1 MLHPSFFDKTIFA
14 LQQDGTNKFAFM
26 IDEQQGQSFQPKS
39 LTELKS
45 YFENIERKKIKA
57 EQEKQEQIKQYH
69 IEQERQQREQQR
81 KRERIAEEERE
92 KEERKKFILKQYK
105 IYKVVKILGGILVC
119 SPSLAWIDL
128 FMGPSVSSIWGALFL
143 YSMCPVYILILWY
156 FYIKIMWKLEEYLIR
171 KYNET
176 QINNQKEQ
184 SRKKNRVEKRKQ
196 EREFRI
202 KKEIED
208 NKRKIEERK
217 KKEREWEEYRI
228 QRDQRDFERIE
239 KYRIEREKKERE
251 LKISKEENAK
261 KEEEKNEQDLRGTEL
276 KIKEER
282 RKQLK
287 EEAFNIQ
294 CKLNSNTN
302 AKELA
307 RQISL
312 DIQFVNVKG
321 LIFKV
326 NWMCPN
332 YTYKNISLIVNN
344 GSDTLLYENLAIF
357 GNQTIKLK
365 EVKPLIRITLR
376 LIWFDIPV
384 YKIILID
391 KNEFI

>member
-1 MLHPSFFDKTIFA
+1 MKTYLLDILNKYNRLSENLDVKTILCNKAWLIFNDAGNKELYIFQEDGNLIASVNGNVHNGNWQYIPANKSIIISFKEQSYMLHPSFFDKTIFA

-176 QINNQKEQ
+176 QINNKKEQ
-184 SRKKNRVEKRKQ
+184 SRNKNRVEKRKQ

-276 KIKEER
+276 KIKEE
-282 RKQLK
+282 
-287 EEAFNIQ
+287 
-294 CKLNSNTN
+294 NS
-302 AKELA
+302 
-307 RQISL
+307 
-312 DIQFVNVKG
+312 
-321 LIFKV
+321 
-326 NWMCPN
+326 
-332 YTYKNISLIVNN
+332 
-344 GSDTLLYENLAIF
+344 
-357 GNQTIKLK
+357 
-365 EVKPLIRITLR
+365 
-376 LIWFDIPV
+376 
-384 YKIILID
+384 
-391 KNEFI
+391 